1 MSGFV
6 PVRIDLDTL
15 NNSPELVQVRTAGNF
30 TPEEKANWDALSMLT
45 NINTFLIRDPDQKRA
60 KNNFMRLAPEL
71 QDALVRLNPE
81 AKYAIPDKNA
91 WQKFLT
97 FEGNALVNFVKNPLR
112 SLEKAGMKWIGLIE
126 NTAFNAV
133 NTASK
138 IAEVG
143 KLGIGNKEA
152 LANVTNKKWWTQ
164 GYNAYNQWDQDGIAK
179 LDEEYDKATGTLVR
193 GILDGKNYLDI
204 FREYGQIDNAM
215 ADAFTKVG
223 TPEFEEIVDRYGRH
237 KINLGSRIVDWAGRF
252 APIKDK
258 PTTLDTFKEV
268 LAASV
273 LSIGGMRN
281 VKRNKFGEFVTEKP
295 LAKNPDGTPKYGDP
309 SFGLDVGALFIVDPL
324 TYVTF
329 GGARGISALKSART
343 AEELQKITDGALRLD
358 RVNDLFNNPGF
369 ITKHED
375 FINDI
380 NDYRKAMDAQDL
392 PKAAAVRTKI
402 ALDHPEYDDD
412 IVIGLLTNGTVKQ
425 SGKEV
430 KVTDLDTFK
439 SWLETGEF
447 MNYLV
452 NGKMNNVLYFR
463 ESSIALQNRQRKFIN
478 GTRSY
483 LAGAFQGLDK
493 DFRIGNKV
501 KSQELIT
508 KWDELEKAVLTPAL
522 RGKDTPESMLDE
534 ITKSEQTLN
543 ALVKE
548 KNYSKKDVRRAFGE
562 LLARM
567 PEQGAQ
573 IFWTDSLVDKSLNT
587 FRSYARLLT
596 GDRMRAEFLT
606 QLYKKSTTTD
616 RINILYNMDR
626 AWLDSVGAT
635 ATYKG
640 VELRDAILSS
650 RYIHNDYGSV
660 VNFLDETSDVFKLFK
675 DVDDLPFG
683 ATQLFH
689 TTEAITVLPFDSLL
703 KKVFDKLGSTSLE
716 RVIAATKVKYPDGK
730 YRDFVKKLGY
740 MWYTGSTHTG
750 ISRAINQGFTFLLL
764 FPKLGIKAAVDEATV
779 LANVTT
785 PSLLLDM
792 LYGKG
797 RQLTNIN
804 TAITG
809 SNKSQGVV
817 KELLLN
823 AVGANPAKFKTA
835 FERKQ
840 MQSMREIEIEFVDPD
855 TGKLVTQKER
865 VTAEE
870 YFNMDPDEML
880 VRGAIAKYGSKL
892 NQQEIEDLVQLYL
905 HENTASEAM
914 VGSVIGAT
922 FGNSM
927 ALETNLLKELYGKS
941 PLTMALEAKGLEIL
955 PKPYKDTYEKLTLAE
970 RQLAH
975 YKYFYL
981 LFSKNEKYGVNLSE
995 LFFANRALRTEQDVQ
1010 TFVNYAM
1017 NSWGWN
1023 IYKPRPEFAKTL
1035 NDRFSQAMQLRAAGL
1050 SEEEISRSIIVTAAK
1065 EMRYIFHGGTEFNE
1079 ALYKLIADK
1088 QSESA
1093 QYVGRV
1099 QDIAEYKEIKR
1110 ARAGID
1116 EPISEAEKARRI
1128 ASGRKKLKWSTT
1140 VGKITFEEFEKA
1152 TQGFVIKGPVKT
1164 DISFDE
1170 IVNLAKQ
1177 DDTIIDESVLQ
1188 AYVRDT
1194 DGKLRPL
1201 NILNNLSERAMR
1213 FGYQAMDR
1221 QVNDIIRSDVY
1232 FLKYLDERNK
1242 LRANEEIMVKYL
1254 VDNGSDLDTA
1264 IVQANGAMVNQARH
1278 NAADGILKYVDN
1290 PALRTQLAFNMRVV
1304 GRFIRATEDFAK
1316 RTMRWMIRHPES
1328 IPYRLGHTAHASDG
1342 SGLLYDD
1349 QDGNKYVVIPNDGVF
1364 WQNVAPAIVM
1374 LSNPLYTGTILG
1386 KIGTD
1391 AILNGQSIKDS
1402 PYWGFFKQAEWNQYT
1417 LKLSLLNP
1425 SYQENAGLYSF
1436 VGPNAALPVI
1446 GIRNFLMGKSIERQ
1460 DPTVYNIALGI
1471 DDILLGAAGD
1481 DVNPLRATI
1490 PSAVT
1495 NYWKAFDGE
1504 YKDTQGYIAAYQAI
1518 SIIQSN
1524 DKLAKAPEDF
1534 LNTVGEY
1541 DPSKAQKFL
1550 NEWRIQT
1557 ANVLAQKAA
1566 FNTVYGAPL
1575 QLGVTNL
1582 PNYLR
1587 KNGIVTLTKEYGDI
1601 LRAVLQFNQENGFPL
1616 YDPYT
1621 VAVSMHAEQRPGKLI
1636 FQVPKNLNESKV
1648 AINYTRETLTW
1659 AVANRKFLEDYPVA
1673 GWVFAPNVGE
1683 YDPKVMS
1690 YMEAADLI
1698 PPDANPFDWN
1708 NSKLRQYIEN
1718 VTVAKQISEYYQY
1731 ERDAEKLLNDPN
1743 NPSRNFASYR
1753 KQVMDNVD
1761 LQQQA
1766 MLDGNPL
1773 LKAVFGRRN
1782 FDTVEDLRGKFNQL
1796 STIVTNKQY
1805 PKNITLET
1813 QKLLETMVRSSREL
1827 IYVAEDSTVP
1837 AQYMGNTELEAQ
1849 LNTMYT
1855 KYAEIASQ
1863 NAVLGEAWSA
1873 IVKPLLDKVYKT
1885 PFRVVRKPGD

>member
-1 MSGFV
+1 MPEQNTGFV

-15 NNSPELVQVRTAGNF
+15 NNSPEMVQVRTAGNF
-30 TPEEKANWDALSMLT
+30 TAEEKANWDALSTLT
-45 NINTFLIRDPDQKRA
+45 NLNTFLIRDPDPKRA
-60 KNNFMRLAPEL
+60 KNTFTQLSPEL

-81 AKYAIPDKNA
+81 AQYAIPDKTA
-91 WQKFLT
+91 LQKFLS

-112 SLEKAGMKWIGLIE
+112 SLEKAGMEWIKVIE
-126 NTAFNAV
+126 NTALNTINTV
-133 NTASK
+133 NKVT
-138 IAEVG
+138 ELG
-143 KLGIGNKEA
+143 KAGIGNKDA
-152 LANVTNKKWWTQ
+152 LANITSKKWWTQ
-164 GYNAYNQWDQDGIAK
+164 GYNAYNSWDQESVSR
-179 LDEEYDKATGTLVR
+179 LDEEYNKATGVLVR

-204 FREYGQIDNAM
+204 FREYGQIDNDM

-223 TPEFEEIVDRYGRH
+223 TPQFEELVERYGRH

-252 APIKDK
+252 APMKEK
-258 PTTLDTFKEV
+258 PTTIDTIKET

-273 LSIGGMRN
+273 LSIGGMRG
-281 VKRNKFGEFVTEKP
+281 VKRNKFGEFVTEKVFSP
-295 LAKNPDGTPKYGDP
+295 GYGDP
-309 SFGLDVGALFIVDPL
+309 STGLDIAATFFADPL
-324 TYVTF
+324 TYMTF
-329 GGARGISALKSART
+329 GGSRGLSALRNAKT
-343 AEELQKITDGALRLD
+343 AEEIQKITDGALRLD
-358 RVNDLFNNPGF
+358 RVNDLFQNPGF
-369 ITKHED
+369 IAKHEN
-375 FINDI
+375 FVEDI
-380 NDYRKAMDAQDL
+380 NQYRTAMEANDL

-412 IVIGLLTNGTVKQ
+412 VVLGLLTNGTVKQ
-425 SGKEV
+425 AGKEV
-430 KVTDLDTFK
+430 KVTDLDSLK
-439 SWLETGEF
+439 SWFETGEF

-463 ESSIALQNRQRKFIN
+463 ESSIAIQNRQRRFIN

-483 LAGAFQGLDK
+483 LAQAFQGLDK
-493 DFRIGNKV
+493 DFRIGKKV
-501 KSQELIT
+501 QSQDVIT
-508 KWDELEKAVLTPAL
+508 KWTDLEKAVLTPAL
-522 RGKDTPESMLDE
+522 RGKDTPEDMLQE
-534 ITKSEQTLN
+534 IAKSEQTLN

-548 KNYSKKDVRRAFGE
+548 KNYSKKDIRRAFGE

-573 IFWTDSLVDKSLNT
+573 IFWTESLVDKSLNT

-660 VNFLDETSDVFKLFK
+660 TNFLEESSDVFAKFK
-675 DVDDLPFG
+675 DVDDLPYG
-683 ATQLFH
+683 ATQFFH
-689 TTEAITVLPFDSLL
+689 TTEAITVLPFDVLL
-703 KKVFDKLGSTSLE
+703 KKVFDKLGDTSIE
-716 RVIAATKVKYPDGK
+716 RVISATKIKYPSK
-730 YRDFVKKLGY
+730 YKDFVKKLGY

-764 FPKLGIKAAVDEATV
+764 IPKLGIKAAVDEGTV
-779 LANVTT
+779 LANVST
-785 PSLLLDM
+785 PSMLFDM

-823 AVGANPAKFKTA
+823 LVGANPAKFKSA

-840 MQSMREIEIEFVDPD
+840 MSQLQEIEVKFIDPD
-855 TGKLVTQKER
+855 TGKEVIQKEK

-870 YFNMDPDEML
+870 YFGMDPDEML
-880 VRGAIAKYGSKL
+880 VRGAIDKYGSKL
-892 NQQEIEDLVQLYL
+892 SQQDIEDIVQLYL
-905 HENTASEAM
+905 LENTAADAM
-914 VGSVIGAT
+914 VASVIGAT

-927 ALETNLLKELYGKS
+927 ALETNLLKEIYGKS
-941 PLTMALEAKGLEIL
+941 PLTQALEARSLEIL
-955 PKPYKDTYEKLTLAE
+955 PKPYKDVYDKLTTAE
-970 RQLAH
+970 RQMAH

-995 LFFANRALRTEQDVQ
+995 LFFATRALKEERDVD

-1017 NSWGWN
+1017 SQWGWN
-1023 IYKPRPEFAKTL
+1023 PAKPRPEFAKSL
-1035 NDRFSQAMQLRAAGL
+1035 NDRFGQIAQLRAAGL
-1050 SEEEISRSIIVTAAK
+1050 SEEEISRSIILTAAK
-1065 EMRYIFHGGTEFNE
+1065 EMRYIFHGGTGYNE
-1079 ALYKLIADK
+1079 ALYKLITDK
-1088 QSESA
+1088 RTEAAIS
-1093 QYVGRV
+1093 VGKM
-1099 QDIAEYKEIKR
+1099 QDIAEYKETKR
-1110 ARAGID
+1110 AAAGIK
-1116 EPISEAEKARRI
+1116 EPISEEEKIRRYK
-1128 ASGRKKLKWSTT
+1128 AGRKKIKWSTS

-1152 TQGFVIKGPVKT
+1152 TEGFVIKGPVKT

-1177 DDTIIDESVLQ
+1177 DDTIIDAAALQ

-1201 NILNNLSERAMR
+1201 GMLNNLSQRAMR
-1213 FGYQAMDR
+1213 FGYTAMDR
-1221 QVNDIIRSDVY
+1221 QVNDVIRSDIY

-1242 LRANEEIMVKYL
+1242 LRANEDIMINYL
-1254 VDNGSDLDTA
+1254 VENGSDLDTA
-1264 IVQANGAMVNQARH
+1264 IVQANASMVNQARH

-1304 GRFIRATEDFAK
+1304 GRFIRASEDFAK
-1316 RTMRWMIRHPES
+1316 RVMRWMIRHPES
-1328 IPYRLGHTAHASDG
+1328 IPYRIGHASHASDG
-1342 SGLLYDD
+1342 SGVLYDD

-1386 KIGTD
+1386 KIGKE
-1391 AILNGQSIKDS
+1391 AILDGQSIKDS

-1436 VGPNAALPVI
+1436 VGPNAALPII
-1446 GIRNFLMGKSIERQ
+1446 GIRNFLMGKAVDRQ
-1460 DPTVYNIALGI
+1460 DPTTYNIALGI
-1471 DDILLGAAGD
+1471 DDLLLGAPGD
-1481 DVNPLRATI
+1481 DINPLRATI
-1490 PSAVT
+1490 PSSII
-1495 NYWKAFDGE
+1495 NYFKAFDGE

-1518 SIIQSN
+1518 SIIQSS

-1541 DPSKAQKFL
+1541 DPSKAQQFL
-1550 NEWRIQT
+1550 DEWRIQT

-1566 FNTVYGAPL
+1566 FNTIYGAPL
-1575 QLGVTNL
+1575 QLGVPDL

-1587 KNGIVTLTKEYGDI
+1587 KNGVVTLTKEYGDI

-1648 AINYTRETLTW
+1648 AINYTRETLSW
-1659 AVANRKFLEDYPVA
+1659 AVANRDFLEKFPNA
-1673 GWVFAPNVGE
+1673 GWAFAPNVGE
-1683 YDPKVMS
+1683 YDPKVMA
-1690 YMEAADLI
+1690 YMKAADLV

-1708 NSKLRQYIEN
+1708 NNKLREYIEK
-1718 VTVAKQISEYYQY
+1718 VTVAKQLSEYYQY

-1766 MLDGNPL
+1766 LLDGNPL
-1773 LKAVFGRRN
+1773 LKQVFGRRS
-1782 FDTVEDLRGKFNQL
+1782 FDTVEDLRSKFNEL
-1796 STIVTNKQY
+1796 STIVTSGQY
-1805 PKNITLET
+1805 PRNITLET

-1827 IYVAEDSTVP
+1827 IYVAEDPTVP
-1837 AQYMGNTELEAQ
+1837 AQYMGNTELEKQ
-1849 LNTMYT
+1849 LDSMYT
-1855 KYAEIASQ
+1855 RYTEIASQ
-1863 NAVLGEAWSA
+1863 NAVLAEAWSA